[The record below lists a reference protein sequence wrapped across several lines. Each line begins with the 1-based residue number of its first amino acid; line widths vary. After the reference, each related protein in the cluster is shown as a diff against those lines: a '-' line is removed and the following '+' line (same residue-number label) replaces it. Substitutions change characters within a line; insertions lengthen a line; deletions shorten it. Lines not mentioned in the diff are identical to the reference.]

1 MANQTRTPKP
11 KTNQGAAA
19 AAHKVFGR
27 KKQAHRREASEQFVV
42 RPTPAVEGEEEGPLD
57 EAAVLKRAV
66 AYFQETRQ
74 VGVWGGKGG
83 DGGVVKRVRWRRWMT
98 THQSG
103 HPPTNHNNH
112 HTTIN
117 TDR

>member
-1 MANQTRTPKP
+1 MATPC
-11 KTNQGAAA
+11 TQGAAA

-27 KKQAHRREASEQFVV
+27 KKQAHRREATEQFVV

-66 AYFQETRQ
+66 AYLQETRQ
-74 VGVWGGKGG
+74 VGVLGGRG
-83 DGGVVKRVRWRRWMT
+83 DGDVVKRVGWRRWI
-98 THQSG
+98 THQTRT
-103 HPPTNHNNH
+103 PTH
-112 HTTIN
+112 HTTTN